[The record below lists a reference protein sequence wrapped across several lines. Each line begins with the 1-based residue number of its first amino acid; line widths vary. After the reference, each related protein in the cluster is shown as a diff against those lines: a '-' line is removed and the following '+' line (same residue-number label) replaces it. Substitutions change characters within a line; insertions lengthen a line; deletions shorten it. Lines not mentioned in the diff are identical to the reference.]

1 MVQYLNYTKNKKRK
15 QAKNNLEIDEEIACE
30 EIDEAINKILK
41 VKEINDDE
49 NDINYKIEF

>member
-1 MVQYLNYTKNKKRK
+1 M
-15 QAKNNLEIDEEIACE
+15 ECE

-49 NDINYKIEF
+49 NDINYEIDKYYNS